1 MSNKNYMGKID
12 EDATGKSEPDYDD
25 FSSINRDKEEHK
37 KISQNLTEP
46 EWLEGLTGIMNDY
59 LDNRNYDINYIRS
72 FIEKLLS
79 IRGG

>member
-37 KISQNLTEP
+37 KISHF
-46 EWLEGLTGIMNDY
+46 
-59 LDNRNYDINYIRS
+59 S
-72 FIEKLLS
+72 
-79 IRGG
+79 GGQLFFWRENGRAYGQAGRHFHHKPGERRAFD